1 MHCFFQLLCVRT
13 GGRINS
19 VEELKKVQCLQH
31 INLESV
37 LEKRIKPS
45 FTPPVSWLML
55 YDIFICFVLS
65 TLGAT
70 KCRLGFL
77 ASNQTEHFTVQSH
90 ITFISLNL
98 TIYSLIP

>member
-1 MHCFFQLLCVRT
+1 
-13 GGRINS
+13 

-37 LEKRIKPS
+37 LQKRIKPS

-65 TLGAT
+65 TLGTT
-70 KCRLGFL
+70 KFQLGFF
-77 ASNQTEHFTVQSH
+77 S
-90 ITFISLNL
+90 
-98 TIYSLIP
+98 

>member
-1 MHCFFQLLCVRT
+1 MS
-13 GGRINS
+13 S

-37 LEKRIKPS
+37 LQKHIKPS

-70 KCRLGFL
+70 K
-77 ASNQTEHFTVQSH
+77 
-90 ITFISLNL
+90 
-98 TIYSLIP
+98 